1 MNIVVTVDENWAI
14 GNSGSKLLQ
23 IPANQRNFQQ
33 LTTGKT
39 VVLGRKTQQDLP
51 QGIPYYFCRNIILS
65 KNPSYSVKNGK
76 VVHSL
81 EELLE
86 FLKDT
91 SEDDIY
97 ICGGSSLYEQ
107 LLPYCDTAYVTMVE
121 KSYEA
126 NEHFPNL
133 DRDNEWVL
141 AQESEEQ
148 TYFDMIYYFRKY
160 EKRKA

>member
-14 GNSGSKLLQ
+14 GKKGSRLLQ
-23 IPANQRNFQQ
+23 IPSDQRNFQK

-51 QGIPYYFCRNIILS
+51 QGIPYHYCRNIILS
-65 KNPSYSVKNGK
+65 KNPTYHIKGGE

-81 EELLE
+81 EEFWE

-91 SEDDIY
+91 PEREIY
-97 ICGGSSLYEQ
+97 ICGGNSVYEQ

-126 NEHFPNL
+126 DEHFLNL
-133 DRDNEWVL
+133 DYDNHWEL
-141 AQESEEQ
+141 AEESEEQ
-148 TYFDMIYYFRKY
+148 TYFDMTYYFRKY
-160 EKRKA
+160 VRK